1 MTKSYLTESLP
12 EKGGTLT
19 LVGFGPGAEEH
30 LTPIAKKSIEK
41 ADVVIGYRTY
51 IDLVRHLVNGKS
63 VIETGM
69 TEEIDRATQAV
80 ELAYQGKHL
89 ALVSSGDVG
98 IYGMAGLAFEVLSEK
113 GWSGDEITVTVLPG
127 ITALSACASLL
138 GAPLMHDFAS
148 ISLSDLLTPWEL
160 IRKRLEA
167 AAMADFVVALYNPR
181 SSKRVHQ
188 VEEAREILLSHRSAE
203 TPVGIVKSAMRDGET
218 VVITTL
224 DHMLDYPIGM
234 LTTILIGNSQ
244 TRLLAGRMV
253 TPRGYRNKYDLETG
267 ERLVRKKETG
277 AQ

>member
-1 MTKSYLTESLP
+1 MTKSYLTESSP
-12 EKGGTLT
+12 GKGGKLS
-19 LVGFGPGAEEH
+19 LVGFGPGAEDH
-30 LTPIAKKSIEK
+30 LTPIVRKAIER

-80 ELAYQGKHL
+80 ELAYQGHHVV
-89 ALVSSGDVG
+89 LVSSGDVG
-98 IYGMAGLAFEVLSEK
+98 IYGMAGLAFEVLGEK
-113 GWSGDEITVTVLPG
+113 GWTGEEIEVAVLPG

-148 ISLSDLLTPWEL
+148 ISLSDLLTPWEV

-181 SSKRVHQ
+181 SSKRVRQ
-188 VEEAREILLSHRSAE
+188 VEEAREILLSHRGAD

-224 DHMLDYPIGM
+224 DHMLEHPIGM
-234 LTTILIGNSQ
+234 LTTILVGNSQ

-267 ERLVRKKETG
+267 EKIAKKKGSGSE
-277 AQ
+277 

>member
-1 MTKSYLTESLP
+1 MTKSYLTGPSH
-12 EKGGTLT
+12 EKGGTLN

-30 LTPIAKKSIEK
+30 LTPVAKKAIERS
-41 ADVVIGYRTY
+41 DVVIGYRTY
-51 IDLVRHLVNGKS
+51 IDLVRHLVNGKT
-63 VIETGM
+63 VVETGM

-80 ELAYQGKHL
+80 ELAYQGHEV

-98 IYGMAGLAFEVLSEK
+98 IYGMAGLAFEVLGEK
-113 GWSGDEITVTVLPG
+113 GWTGSEIEVRVLPG

-148 ISLSDLLTPWEL
+148 ISLSDLLTPWEV
-160 IRKRLEA
+160 IRKRLVA
-167 AAMADFVVALYNPR
+167 AASADFVVALYNPR
-181 SSKRVHQ
+181 SSKRVRQ
-188 VEEAREILLSHRSAE
+188 VEEAREILLANRPKE

-224 DHMLDYPIGM
+224 DQMLEHPIGM
-234 LTTILIGNSQ
+234 LTTILVGNSQ

-267 ERLVRKKETG
+267 ARIAKGGGGRPE
-277 AQ
+277 